1 MIEIKSQKGV
11 TDLTKLN
18 GDISELAADVL
29 VMLNAIYE
37 AILEETNSDIADEF
51 ARYVKMRIKSKRYT
65 PFRVI
70 SDPDDWVT
78 K

>member
-1 MIEIKSQKGV
+1 MIEIKTQKGV
-11 TDLTKLN
+11 TDLTALN
-18 GDISELAADVL
+18 GDISELAADVM

-37 AILEETNSDIADEF
+37 TILEEANSGVADEF
-51 ARYVKMRIKSKRYT
+51 ARYVKIHINSKRDT

-70 SDPDDWVT
+70 GDPDDEVT